1 MKTFIII
8 YLVLMLPVIGQAHKM
23 MKQTINEQMRTNIVY
38 NINVFIRLI
47 FYTPRWWWLFFVGL
61 INKLK
66 NK

>member
-1 MKTFIII
+1 
-8 YLVLMLPVIGQAHKM
+8 MLPVIGQAHKM
-23 MKQTINEQMRTNIVY
+23 MKQTINEQMRTNIAY